1 MCNVNMTLREK
12 IFAIV
17 RKIPKGDVLTY
28 GEVAPRAGRP
38 KGARAVGAVLK
49 TNFDPRIPCHR
60 VIRSD
65 ESLGGYN
72 RGINNKKSILKKE
85 GFVPHTT

>member
-28 GEVAPRAGRP
+28 GEVARRAGRP
-38 KGARAVGAVLK
+38 KAARAVGAVLK

>member
-28 GEVAPRAGRP
+28 GEVARRAGRP
-38 KGARAVGAVLK
+38 KAARAVGAVLK
-49 TNFDPRIPCHR
+49 TNFAPRIPCHR